1 MQWFL
6 WFLSMTYYQ
15 NTLLWK
21 AKSAKY
27 HILAV
32 IIGQASSW
40 YFTRFIPLAAS
51 SFLSFNRECEIY
63 ILHSKLSVWPLS
75 HLQFQL
81 SKCPSKC
88 LSSSLHSINIKIKH
102 SSGLF
107 AGELD
112 IDIYLLMYFILFN
125 TTTNL
130 HFFHV
135 TAPPVTGKVQACN
148 GSCRDSRAGWDCRRL
163 LLMLHF
169 INLYHHQL
177 QGYMLIH

>member
-1 MQWFL
+1 MFIKYLSSSCIRSDHFL
-6 WFLSMTYYQ
+6 FFLRNLHSLLSMSISSSYHLQHAACSDFFDFHPWLIIKLPYYM
-15 NTLLWK
+15 
-21 AKSAKY
+21 KSAKY
-27 HILAV
+27 HKLAV

-40 YFTRFIPLAAS
+40 YFTWFIPLASS

-107 AGELD
+107 AGEFD
-112 IDIYLLMYFILFN
+112 IDIYLLIYFILLI

-130 HFFHV
+130 HFPCHESPCIV
-135 TAPPVTGKVQACN
+135 
-148 GSCRDSRAGWDCRRL
+148 
-163 LLMLHF
+163 
-169 INLYHHQL
+169 
-177 QGYMLIH
+177 